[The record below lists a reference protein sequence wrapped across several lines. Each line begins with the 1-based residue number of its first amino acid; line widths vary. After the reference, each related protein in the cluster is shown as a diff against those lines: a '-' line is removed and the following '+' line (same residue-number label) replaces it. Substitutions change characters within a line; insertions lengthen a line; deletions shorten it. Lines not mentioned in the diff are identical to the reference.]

1 MDRKHFGGQECCID
15 ARIKVVYDG
24 KDGDIISQYVLFC
37 KVFKEQMKKYSH
49 THQAITETVRI
60 CKDKNVLREYLEGR
74 ESEVASI
81 MMKLFD
87 DEEILDMYVKNQR
100 REAAEEAAKK
110 AAIRTTIE
118 PETL

>member
-1 MDRKHFGGQECCID
+1 
-15 ARIKVVYDG
+15 
-24 KDGDIISQYVLFC
+24 
-37 KVFKEQMKKYSH
+37 MKKYSH

-100 REAAEEAAKK
+100 QE
-110 AAIRTTIE
+110 AAIRSN
-118 PETL
+118 